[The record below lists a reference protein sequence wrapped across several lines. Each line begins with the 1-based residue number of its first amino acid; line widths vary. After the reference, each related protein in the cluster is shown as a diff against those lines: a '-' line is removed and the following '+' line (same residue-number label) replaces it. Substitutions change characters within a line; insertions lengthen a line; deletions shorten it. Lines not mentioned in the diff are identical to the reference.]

1 MTMKILVNYDFCQN
15 QILNASMQKLATAP
29 SNPFI
34 SQQYYNTALNRAFYW
49 NGTEWVGMDAED
61 AVLTGSEIVS
71 AINDSNA
78 KINVANL
85 HSSVADAINAAHSES
100 HTLSSHSDVTIT
112 SIASGEILK
121 WDGSKWINNT
131 LAEAGIASTATFT
144 TTADGLVPKT
154 TTSNTTDFLRRDG
167 TWATP
172 PNTATATDDIF
183 DGSNTGTAI
192 LYKPYTAQQA
202 KLSFDTSSTTP
213 IRNDRLNLNGY
224 LYATKLFVGDTEVS
238 LVGHTHAYSADDHVH
253 GNITN
258 AGAIGSTAG
267 LMIKTTTS
275 GVLTTLAAGSSGQ
288 FLQYDGTWA
297 TPPNTATAVDDI
309 LDASNTGTAI
319 TYKPYVSQQA
329 KLSFDTSSTAPDRTD
344 RLNLNG
350 YLYATKLY
358 SGGTEVSV
366 SGHTHAYSSNTHVH
380 GNITN
385 DGKIGTV
392 ANRIL
397 ITGNGGLVTTLAAGT
412 SGEYLQYD
420 GSWSIPPNT
429 ITTVKGTDGTAV
441 SGEVLIKG
449 TAPISTTQSGQDITI
464 THSTSDGYKHVPAN
478 GTTNSGK
485 VLTAGAT
492 AGSYTWETPTV
503 AWGNVSGAPTN
514 AHDQN
519 TDTGTNNSTFQLDND
534 ANGVKLKNVSGVL
547 EVRNAADNDY
557 ADLKVNNLTVNGT
570 TTTINSNEVN
580 IGDSILLLNSD
591 ITTSTSNSDGGI
603 AVKRLMA
610 DNVTRKD
617 AELTYDVSSNRWETT
632 FGAVTGTLVTAQIAN
647 KVTAVI
653 GDGLAYSYVVTHNFN
668 TRDCA
673 VGIRETVSPYAAVM
687 CDWEFTSE
695 NTITFKFAS
704 PPTNNQYTVTIVG

>member
-85 HSSVADAINAAHSES
+85 HNSVADAINAAHAES

-112 SIASGEILK
+112 SIDSGEILK
-121 WDGSKWINNT
+121 WDGSKWVNNT
-131 LAEAGIASTATFT
+131 LTEAGIASDGTFT
-144 TTADGLVPKT
+144 STVDGLVPASGGGT
-154 TTSNTTDFLRRDG
+154 TKYLRADG
-167 TWATP
+167 SWVVP
-172 PNTATATDDIF
+172 PNTATAADDIL
-183 DGSNTGTAI
+183 DGSNAGTEI
-192 LYKPYTAQQA
+192 TYKPYATQQA
-202 KLSFDTSSTTP
+202 KLSFDTSSTNP
-213 IRNDRLNLNGY
+213 
-224 LYATKLFVGDTEVS
+224 
-238 LVGHTHAYSADDHVH
+238 
-253 GNITN
+253 
-258 AGAIGSTAG
+258 
-267 LMIKTTTS
+267 
-275 GVLTTLAAGSSGQ
+275 
-288 FLQYDGTWA
+288 
-297 TPPNTATAVDDI
+297 
-309 LDASNTGTAI
+309 TGTN
-319 TYKPYVSQQA
+319 
-329 KLSFDTSSTAPDRTD
+329 

-358 SGGTEVSV
+358 SDGTEVSV

-397 ITGNGGLVTTLAAGT
+397 ITDNGGLITTLAAGT
-412 SGEYLQYD
+412 SGQYLQYD

-492 AGSYTWETPTV
+492 AGSYDWETPTV
-503 AWGNVSGAPTN
+503 LWENVVGAPTN
-514 AHDQN
+514 THNQN
-519 TDTGTNNSTFQLDND
+519 TDTGTNSSTFQLDND
-534 ANGVKLKNVSGVL
+534 ANGVIIKNESGVL
-547 EVRNAADNDY
+547 EVRNAADSNY
-557 ADLKVNNLTVNGT
+557 ADIRVNNLTVNGT

-580 IGDSILLLNSD
+580 IGDSTILLNSD
-591 ITTSTSNSDGGI
+591 ITTSSANSDGGI
-603 AVKRLMA
+603 AIKRLMA
-610 DNVTRKD
+610 NNTTRKD
-617 AELTYDVSSNRWETT
+617 AELTYNISSNRWETT

-647 KVTAVI
+647 KITAVI

-668 TRDCA
+668 TRNCA
-673 VGIRETVSPYAAVM
+673 VGIRETASPYAAVI
-687 CDWEFTSE
+687 CDWEFTNE
-695 NTITFKFAS
+695 NTITFKFAE